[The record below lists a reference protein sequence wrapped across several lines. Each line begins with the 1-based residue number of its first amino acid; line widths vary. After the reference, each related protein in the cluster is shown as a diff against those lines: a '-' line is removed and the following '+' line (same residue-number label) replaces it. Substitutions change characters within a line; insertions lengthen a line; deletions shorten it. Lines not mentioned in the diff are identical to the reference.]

1 MNFNNGKI
9 ALILLLASE
18 VFFLCSGKAVNIN
31 IAEVDHDRILTA
43 ADRYLNEKPITIT
56 SYPCE
61 RSAGGIHDFYSEGD
75 YWWPNPDDP
84 NGAYIRRDGISNPD
98 NFIKHR
104 QLMSRL
110 SIQVP
115 TLVAAYK
122 LTHDKIYAD
131 KAVKHLQAWFVADE
145 TRMNPNLMYAQAI
158 KGFVTG
164 RGIGIIDTI
173 HLVEVAQSI
182 TILENNQAI
191 GSADLQAIKKWFS
204 EYLDWIFTHEYGIA
218 ERDNGNNHSTCWT
231 MQVAEF
237 AMLVSDQAKITFCR
251 DFYKT
256 VLLPEQMAID
266 SSFPKELARTKPYC
280 YSLFNLDAMAMICH
294 ILSTEEDN
302 LWYFQLKDG
311 RGMQRAV
318 EFMFPYVR
326 NKSNWPFP
334 PDVMY
339 FDLWPVRQPL
349 LLLAGIAYNKS
360 EYIDLWKTLNP
371 DPDNEEIVRNYPI
384 RQPILWMN

>member
-1 MNFNNGKI
+1 LNFNNGKI

-218 ERDNGNNHSTCWT
+218 ERDNGNNHSTCWAL
-231 MQVAEF
+231 QVAEF
-237 AMLVSDQAKITFCR
+237 AKLVDDQDKVTFCR
-251 DFYKT
+251 NFYKT

-266 SSFPKELARTKPYC
+266 GSFPKELARTKPYC
-280 YSLFNLDAMAMICH
+280 YSLFNLDAMVMICH

-339 FDLWPVRQPL
+339 FDLWPVRQPF

>member
-43 ADRYLNEKPITIT
+43 ADRYLNEEPITIT

-131 KAVKHLQAWFVADE
+131 KAVQHLQAWFAADE
-145 TRMNPNLMYAQAI
+145 TSMNPNLMYAQAI
-158 KGFVTG
+158 KGLVTG

-182 TILENNQAI
+182 IVLENSQAI
-191 GSADLQAIKKWFS
+191 NPADLRAIKNWFS
-204 EYLDWIFTHEYGIA
+204 EYLEWLFTHEYGIA
-218 ERDNGNNHSTCWT
+218 ERDNGNNHSTCWAL
-231 MQVAEF
+231 QVAEF
-237 AMLVSDQAKITFCR
+237 AKLVDDQDKVTFCR
-251 DFYKT
+251 NFYKT

-266 SSFPKELARTKPYC
+266 GSFPKELARTKPYC
-280 YSLFNLDAMAMICH
+280 YSLFNLDAMAMICQ
-294 ILSTEEDN
+294 ILSTERDN

-311 RGMQRAV
+311 RGMQKAV
-318 EFMFPYVR
+318 EFMFPYVL
-326 NKSNWPFP
+326 NKSNWPYP

-339 FDLWPVRQPL
+339 FDLWPIRQPF

-371 DPDNEEIVRNYPI
+371 DPNNEEIVRNYPI

>member
-1 MNFNNGKI
+1 M
-9 ALILLLASE
+9 
-18 VFFLCSGKAVNIN
+18 
-31 IAEVDHDRILTA
+31 
-43 ADRYLNEKPITIT
+43 
-56 SYPCE
+56 
-61 RSAGGIHDFYSEGD
+61 
-75 YWWPNPDDP
+75 
-84 NGAYIRRDGISNPD
+84 
-98 NFIKHR
+98 
-104 QLMSRL
+104 
-110 SIQVP
+110 
-115 TLVAAYK
+115 
-122 LTHDKIYAD
+122 
-131 KAVKHLQAWFVADE
+131 QAWFIADE

-158 KGFVTG
+158 KGLVTG

-182 TILENNQAI
+182 IVLENNQAI
-191 GSADLQAIKKWFS
+191 EPADLQAIKKWFS

-237 AMLVSDQAKITFCR
+237 AMLVGDQAKIAFCR

-266 SSFPKELARTKPYC
+266 GSFPKELARTKPYC
-280 YSLFNLDAMAMICH
+280 YSLFNIDAMAMICQ
-294 ILSTEEDN
+294 ILSTEKDN

-311 RGMQRAV
+311 RSMQKAA
-318 EFMFPYVR
+318 EFMFPYVL
-326 NKSNWPFP
+326 NKSNWPYP

-339 FDLWPVRQPL
+339 FDLWPVRQPFL
-349 LLLAGIAYNKS
+349 LFAGIAYNKP